1 MRRRSGQ
8 QGGFAMLLVFV
19 MAATVAIMLYRE
31 LPRIAFE
38 AQRNKEQLLIERGE
52 QYSRAIQ
59 LYVRKWKK
67 YPATID
73 DLESTNQVRFLR
85 KRYIDPMSGKSEWRL
100 IKVGP
105 GGVFLDSLV
114 HKPPSLQKEEAKA
127 VNTFTY
133 EAPTTGSMVIPG
145 QTTPGFQQT
154 RPSERVGRGIPG
166 MPQPGQ
172 PVDPSNPQAQPQ
184 PGVYAPNQPG
194 LYNPNQAGQFNP
206 NQPGQFNPNQPG
218 QYNPNQPGQYNPN
231 QAGQFN
237 PNQPGQFNP
246 NQPGQFNP
254 NQPGQYNPNQ
264 PGQFN
269 PNQPGQFNPNQP
281 GQFNPNQPGQ
291 FNPNQLPP
299 GIPGTPAGVNPQG
312 YPTQT
317 GVNPLQ
323 PFPQQPVYP
332 GQPVNSQT
340 GGMSPYPYS
349 TQPGA
354 QGAPPPF
361 GQPGTTPLPGGPPGQ
376 NQALTLINQILT
388 TPRSGGVAPGAQPM
402 GGLQIGGGIAGVAST
417 VERTGIKIYN
427 EKEKYNEWEFL
438 YDLTKDKTG
447 MGAAMGPG
455 IQQQQ
460 QQQGQQQGQ
469 QAQPGPIQSP
479 FGQPA
484 LGGQPGAN
492 NPILGP
498 QQQPPRPR

>member
-1 MRRRSGQ
+1 MKRRRDGQ

-19 MAATVAIMLYRE
+19 MAAAVAIMLYRE
-31 LPRIAFE
+31 LPRVAFE

-145 QTTPGFQQT
+145 QTAPGFQQV

-166 MPQPGQ
+166 MAQPGQ
-172 PVDPSNPQAQPQ
+172 PVDPANPQLQQQ
-184 PGVYAPNQPG
+184 PGV
-194 LYNPNQAGQFNP
+194 
-206 NQPGQFNPNQPG
+206 
-218 QYNPNQPGQYNPN
+218 YNPNQPGAYVYTP
-231 QAGQFN
+231 A
-237 PNQPGQFNP
+237 QPGV
-246 NQPGQFNP
+246 
-254 NQPGQYNPNQ
+254 YNPNQ
-264 PGQFN
+264 PGVYN
-269 PNQPGQFNPNQP
+269 PQTGKYDLNQPQQP
-281 GQFNPNQPGQ
+281 GVYP
-291 FNPNQLPP
+291 LPP
-299 GIPGTPAGVNPQG
+299 GVPGGPGFNP
-312 YPTQT
+312 QT
-317 GVNPLQ
+317 GVNPQQ
-323 PFPQQPVYP
+323 PFPQQPGVYP

-340 GGMSPYPYS
+340 GGVSPFPYS

-361 GQPGTTPLPGGPPGQ
+361 GQPGNTALPGAQPGQ

-388 TPRSGGVAPGAQPM
+388 TPRSGGVAAGNQPM

-447 MGAAMGPG
+447 MGSAMGAG
-455 IQQQQ
+455 MQ

-469 QAQPGPIQSP
+469 QAQPIPVQSP
-479 FGQPA
+479 FGQPV
-484 LGGQPGAN
+484 LGGQTGVN
-492 NPILGP
+492 NPFPGSP
-498 QQQPPRPR
+498 QQPPRPR